1 MKPIEKENPK
11 YCHNDFGTDKSFIF
25 DHVHIVWNEQITF
38 HQSFDWELSY
48 IIKGSGTRLI
58 GEHMGTF
65 TSGEV
70 ILIPPHLPHGWYF
83 NEYDHDEEGKIENIT
98 IIFPDSILDKFAV
111 AFPETVQPVH
121 LFKEKMEGISFE
133 GETLHW
139 LQETLLQMTMQ
150 DNFSQLATF
159 LNIVRKIATSDQ
171 GRVVGST
178 VKETKGNAKIREVY
192 RYMITNYQRTISL
205 DEVSQYIGMNRSSF
219 CSFYKRE
226 KGKTFF
232 ADLNEYRI
240 DCSCMMLRETNM
252 PIAEICYAVG
262 FNDVPHFNRTFKKI
276 KGETPNSYK
285 SKNIN

>member
-1 MKPIEKENPK
+1 MKHIETENPK
-11 YCHNDFGTDKSFIF
+11 YCHNDFGSHKSFIF
-25 DHVHIVWNEQITF
+25 DHVHIVWDEQITF
-38 HQSFDWELSY
+38 HQSVDWELSY

-65 TSGEV
+65 TSGEA

-111 AFPETVQPVH
+111 AFPETVQFIH
-121 LFKEKMEGISFE
+121 QFKKVSEGISFE
-133 GETLHW
+133 GETLNW
-139 LQETLLQMTMQ
+139 LRETLLQMSMQ
-150 DNFSQLATF
+150 DNVSQLATF
-159 LNIVRKIATSDQ
+159 LNIVYKIASSNQTH
-171 GRVVGST
+171 VVGSK
-178 VKETKGNAKIREVY
+178 VKETRGNAKIREVY
-192 RYMITNYQRTISL
+192 RFMITNYQRTISL

-285 SKNIN
+285 TKSKN